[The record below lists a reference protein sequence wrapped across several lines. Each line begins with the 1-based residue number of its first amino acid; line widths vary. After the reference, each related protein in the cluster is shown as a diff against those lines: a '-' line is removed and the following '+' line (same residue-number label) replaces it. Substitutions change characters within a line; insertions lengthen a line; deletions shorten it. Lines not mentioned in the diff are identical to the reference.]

1 MKQWPKT
8 NDREGITVLD
18 SRCHN
23 CVFNM
28 NCCYSFWC
36 LTSVIT
42 IIITVGLLNV
52 IVCLSPYV
60 DRAVVMH
67 ASSKV
72 LFSIKQH
79 TSSLPST
86 STPRGFTYITTSL
99 TSLIFDK

>member
-1 MKQWPKT
+1 M
-8 NDREGITVLD
+8 I
-18 SRCHN
+18 RC
-23 CVFNM
+23 CF
-28 NCCYSFWC
+28 FWYL

-42 IIITVGLLNV
+42 ITITVGLLNV
-52 IVCLSPYV
+52 TVCLSPYI

-86 STPRGFTYITTSL
+86 STPRGYIYDISSF
-99 TSLIFDK
+99 TSLICDQ

>member
-1 MKQWPKT
+1 M
-8 NDREGITVLD
+8 I
-18 SRCHN
+18 RC
-23 CVFNM
+23 CF
-28 NCCYSFWC
+28 FWYL

-42 IIITVGLLNV
+42 ITITVGLLNV
-52 IVCLSPYV
+52 IVCLSPYI

-86 STPRGFTYITTSL
+86 STPRGFTYITTSF